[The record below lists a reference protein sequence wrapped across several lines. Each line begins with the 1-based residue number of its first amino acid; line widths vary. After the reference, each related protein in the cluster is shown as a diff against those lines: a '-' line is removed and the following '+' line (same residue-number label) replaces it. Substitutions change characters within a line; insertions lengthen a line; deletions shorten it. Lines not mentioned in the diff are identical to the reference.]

1 MIRATAHRSSLARRP
16 GLTAVISG
24 VLCGSLLASLP
35 AAARD
40 GQLDKLVDA
49 GVERQQTNKVFQ
61 QRIDQLD
68 EDIQAKVRN
77 YRDINKEIEGLEV
90 YLAQLEQQVASQN
103 TEMADLEGSIEQ
115 VTMIERQI
123 TPLMLKL
130 IKGLDRFV
138 ALALPCLEENREK
151 RVTRLENMMGRSD
164 VSVAEKFRNV
174 LQAYQTEIEYGR
186 TIEAYRGPLATGE
199 REREVDFLRVGR
211 IAVLYQTLDG
221 RETGLWN
228 RQTESWETLPAT
240 YASQVDEGLRIAREQ
255 AAPSLLKLP
264 LNTPQESL

>member
-1 MIRATAHRSSLARRP
+1 MIRATAHRFSLARRP
-16 GLTAVISG
+16 GLTAVLSSALYG
-24 VLCGSLLASLP
+24 GLLVSLP
-35 AAARD
+35 AAAQD
-40 GQLDKLVDA
+40 GQLEKLVDT
-49 GVERQQTNKVFQ
+49 GVERQQTNKAFQ

-68 EDIQAKVRN
+68 EDIQAKVQS

-90 YLAQLEQQVASQN
+90 YLSQLEQQVANQN
-103 TEMADLEGSIEQ
+103 SEKTDLEGSIEQ

-123 TPLMLKL
+123 TPLMLKM
-130 IKGLDRFV
+130 IKGLERFV
-138 ALALPCLEENREK
+138 DLDLPFLREAREK
-151 RVTRLENMMGRSD
+151 RVARLNNMMGRSD

-174 LQAYQTEIEYGR
+174 LQAYQTEIDYGR
-186 TIEAYRGPLATGE
+186 TIEAYRGPLTAGD